1 MKEAKSKKT
10 VSHQR
15 REEYSAVLIQYL
27 KTGQEA
33 PLYHIAQLGKEMMNK
48 GMGPESIVELHLDAL
63 KKTNKAEKTYPK
75 KAIDDSFTVLMEGI
89 MSYGMAYKEFFNS
102 RTEGYLAEIR
112 DLNRMLSERL
122 AAMTALYE
130 TVKATVSSLD
140 LDEVLS
146 SVFNNA
152 VKTLKA
158 DEGSLMLLDPE
169 EGILTIKK
177 AHGLDEEIIRKTRIK
192 IGEGIAGMVAQSGE
206 TMVFHGRADS
216 PQVKGRMK
224 YDKVN
229 SICTPLK
236 TKKGVI
242 GILNLNRQADS
253 EPFTED
259 NLKLLSTMAHEA
271 ASAIENA
278 NLFEEIQ
285 KELNERKRAEVALR
299 ESEDKYR
306 SLVNNIKLGIFRST
320 PGPYGKFI
328 EFNLAMEEITG
339 YSREELLSMNV
350 SDLYVRPE
358 EREIVVQEVA
368 TPTGKTTKELNFRK
382 KDGTE
387 IMVSDTKLAVRDNT
401 GKVLYFD
408 GIIEDVAERQKAE
421 KEKRSLEEQ
430 FRQSQK
436 MEAIGRLAGGI
447 AHDFNNLLTVMKG
460 RSQLALM
467 ELKEGDPLRE
477 SFKAIEN
484 ATTKSANLVRQ
495 ILAFSRRQVMEM
507 IVLDLNNLLRDLEKM
522 LHRIIG
528 EDIEFLIVLAD
539 DLGRVKTDPGQI
551 EQVVFNLAVN
561 ARDAMP
567 QGGKLTIETAN
578 VELDGAY
585 ARRHVAVTPG
595 RYVMVAVS
603 DTGVGMTP
611 EIRERVFE
619 PFFTTKE
626 KGKGTGLGLATVY
639 GIVKQSGGNIWVYS
653 EPGQGTV
660 FKIYLPRVD
669 EPLTEEGE
677 KEEIGL
683 FRGVGVI
690 LVVEDEEGVRKLVLE
705 MLKKQ
710 GYSVLE
716 AANEEEALLICR
728 QYKDTIHLMVTD
740 VVMPG
745 ISGPELAKRLV
756 VIHPE
761 MKVLYMSGYADN
773 AIVHHGVLK
782 EGVNFIQKPFT
793 IEGLAKKVREVLDKD
808 TKPAN

>member
-1 MKEAKSKKT
+1 MEKIDTELKNPVSHLKPSKTEFDLIQERINYLPENTDFALTLFQNLIGYAIIAADFDGNIIAFNEGAKLIYGYTSEEVIGRQNIELFFTKDFIEAGELQKAIAALIKDERFSYEEEMLRKNGDRFPARVLLTLTKDRNGKT
-10 VSHQR
+10 VGFI
-15 REEYSAVLIQYL
+15 V
-27 KTGQEA
+27 
-33 PLYHIAQLGKEMMNK
+33 
-48 GMGPESIVELHLDAL
+48 IVEDL
-63 KKTNKAEKTYPK
+63 
-75 KAIDDSFTVLMEGI
+75 
-89 MSYGMAYKEFFNS
+89 
-102 RTEGYLAEIR
+102 TER
-112 DLNRMLSERL
+112 
-122 AAMTALYE
+122 
-130 TVKATVSSLD
+130 
-140 LDEVLS
+140 
-146 SVFNNA
+146 
-152 VKTLKA
+152 
-158 DEGSLMLLDPE
+158 
-169 EGILTIKK
+169 
-177 AHGLDEEIIRKTRIK
+177 RIV
-192 IGEGIAGMVAQSGE
+192 E
-206 TMVFHGRADS
+206 
-216 PQVKGRMK
+216 
-224 YDKVN
+224 
-229 SICTPLK
+229 
-236 TKKGVI
+236 
-242 GILNLNRQADS
+242 QA
-253 EPFTED
+253 
-259 NLKLLSTMAHEA
+259 K
-271 ASAIENA
+271 
-278 NLFEEIQ
+278 
-285 KELNERKRAEVALR
+285 ALR
-299 ESEDKYR
+299 ESEERYR
-306 SLVNNIKLGIFRST
+306 NLVEVSPDVIVLMDLNYKILVCSHQTAILLGHESVGEVIGRNIFE
-320 PGPYGKFI
+320 FI
-328 EFNLAMEEITG
+328 
-339 YSREELLSMNV
+339 
-350 SDLYVRPE
+350 DP
-358 EREIVVQEVA
+358 
-368 TPTGKTTKELNFRK
+368 
-382 KDGTE
+382 KDHQYFIGD
-387 IMVSDTKLAVRDNT
+387 MQ
-401 GKVLYFD
+401 KVLRT
-408 GIIEDVAERQKAE
+408 GILRNIEYSFLKKNGTRFPGEISVSLTLDAEGKPKAFIKVLRDITDHKRAEEE
-421 KEKRSLEEQ
+421 KAILQEQ
-430 FRQSQK
+430 LRQSQK

-447 AHDFNNLLTVMKG
+447 AHDFNNLLTIMKG
-460 RSQLALM
+460 HSQLALM
-467 ELKEGDPLRE
+467 DLKEGDQFRE
-477 SFKAIEN
+477 VFQSIEE

-507 IVLDLNNLLRDLEKM
+507 IVLDLNALLGDLEKM
-522 LHRIIG
+522 LRRIIG
-528 EDIEFLIVLAD
+528 EDIELLTVLAD
-539 DLGRVKTDPGQI
+539 DLGRVKADPGQI

-567 QGGKLTIETAN
+567 SGGKLTIETAN

-585 ARRHVAVTPG
+585 ARRHVAVKPG

-639 GIVKQSGGNIWVYS
+639 GIVKQSGGNIWIYS

-716 AANEEEALLICR
+716 ADDEEEALLICR